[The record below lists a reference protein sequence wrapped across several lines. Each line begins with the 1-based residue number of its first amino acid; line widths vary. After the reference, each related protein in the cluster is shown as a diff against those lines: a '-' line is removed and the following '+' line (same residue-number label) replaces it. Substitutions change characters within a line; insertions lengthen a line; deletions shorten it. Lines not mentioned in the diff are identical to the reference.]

1 LIPRTEYALAEDG
14 VHVAY
19 QVFGDGALDLVFAN
33 RMAATIGYMWEIP
46 DFARFLRRLGTM
58 ARVIALD
65 LRGTGL
71 SDRSLPPRATLALEQ
86 RMMDIQ
92 AVMDAA
98 RSPRACL
105 FGVEDGGSLC
115 ALFAAT
121 YPERTDRLILYGTP
135 ARGLLAADYP
145 GSDPSASEAFTSW
158 VAAHPAGSPAL
169 EEDWNDYIAECEE
182 NYGRWDWNVGQILT
196 VAPSKRDDEDFIRR
210 LINFIRLGAGF
221 ETIREV
227 WEIQRD
233 IDIRAVLPSIQAP
246 TLVLYRAGNAIQY
259 PGQGRYIAE
268 SIPGAR
274 FLSLPGADFE
284 AYVGDQDA
292 LLDEI
297 QEFLTGTRPAPV
309 TGRVL
314 TTVMFTDIVEST
326 KRAVELGDA
335 KWRDLQRLHHQRVR
349 GCLREYRGQE
359 IDTAGDGFLATFD
372 GPARAV
378 GCAAAIMRALSD
390 LGISI
395 RAGVH
400 TGEVEL
406 ASGGISGIAVHAGA
420 RIAALAGPSEVL
432 VSATVKDLVP
442 GSGLRFEER
451 GTHILKGLPG
461 QYTLFAAVTGP

>member
-1 LIPRTEYALAEDG
+1 MIPRTEYALAEDG

-19 QVFGDGALDLVFAN
+19 QVFGEGGLDLVFAN
-33 RMAATIGYMWEIP
+33 RLSATIGYMWEIP

-58 ARVIALD
+58 ARVVALD
-65 LRGTGL
+65 PRGTGL
-71 SDRSLPPRATLALEQ
+71 SDRRLPLRATLPLEQ
-86 RMMDIQ
+86 RMMDIR

-135 ARGLLAADYP
+135 ARGQTAPDFP
-145 GSDPSASEAFTSW
+145 WTWSE
-158 VAAHPAGSPAL
+158 
-169 EEDWNDYIAECEE
+169 EEWRNYLAECDE
-182 NYGRWDWNVGQILT
+182 NFGRWDWVVGQVLT
-196 VAPSKRDDEDFIRR
+196 AAPSKRDDEDFIRR
-210 LINFIRLGAGF
+210 LINLNRLGAGY
-221 ETIREV
+221 ENIRALF
-227 WEIQRD
+227 EIQRD

-246 TLVLYRAGNAIQY
+246 TLVLDRADNLVWEPEQS
-259 PGQGRYIAE
+259 RYIA
-268 SIPGAR
+268 SAIPGAR
-274 FLSLPGADFE
+274 FVNLLGADFE
-284 AYVGDQDA
+284 VVVGDQDG
-292 LLDEI
+292 LLDEV

-309 TGRVL
+309 ADRVL
-314 TTVMFTDIVEST
+314 TTVMFTDIVGST
-326 KRAVELGDA
+326 QRAVELGDVM
-335 KWRDLQRLHHQRVR
+335 WRDLQGAHHQRVR

-395 RAGVH
+395 RASVH

-406 ASGGISGIAVHAGA
+406 TNGGISGITVHAGA
-420 RIAALAGPSEVL
+420 RIAALAGPSEIL

-442 GSGLRFEER
+442 GSGLRFEDR
-451 GTHILKGLPG
+451 GTHALKGLPG
-461 QYTLFAAVTGP
+461 QYALFAAVTDT

>member
-1 LIPRTEYALAEDG
+1 MIPRTEYVRVEDG

-19 QVFGDGALDLVFAN
+19 QVFGEGGLDLVFVN

-65 LRGTGL
+65 SRGVGL
-71 SDRSLPPRATLALEQ
+71 SDRHLSAGTTLALEQ
-86 RMMDIQ
+86 RMMDIR
-92 AVMDAA
+92 AVMGAA
-98 RSPRACL
+98 RSQRAAL
-105 FGVEDGGSLC
+105 FGTEDSGSLC

-121 YPERTDRLILYGTP
+121 YPDRTDRLILYASS
-135 ARGLLAADYP
+135 ARGLVAPDFP
-145 GSDPSASEAFTSW
+145 WGWSEEQWES
-158 VAAHPAGSPAL
+158 
-169 EEDWNDYIAECEE
+169 YIADCEE
-182 NYGRWDWNVGQILT
+182 NFGRWDWFVEQALW

-210 LINFIRLGAGF
+210 LINLYRLGMGF

-227 WEIQRD
+227 FEIQRY

-246 TLVLYRAGNAIQY
+246 TLVLYRADNVIDD
-259 PGQGRYIAE
+259 PENGRYLAGR
-268 SIPGAR
+268 IPDAT
-274 FLSLPGADFE
+274 FVNLPGADFE
-284 AYVGDQDA
+284 AFAGDQDA
-292 LLDEI
+292 LLDEV

-309 TGRVL
+309 TDRVL

-335 KWRDLQRLHHQRVR
+335 SWRDLQRAHHQRVR
-349 GCLREYRGQE
+349 TCLREYRGRE
-359 IDTAGDGFLATFD
+359 IDTAGDGFLAMFD

-378 GCAAAIMRALSD
+378 ECAAAIMRALSD
-390 LGISI
+390 MGLSI
-395 RAGVH
+395 RAGAH

-406 ASGGISGIAVHAGA
+406 TSGGISGIAVHAGA
-420 RIAALAGPSEVL
+420 RIAALAGPSEIL

-451 GTHILKGLPG
+451 GTHALKGLPG
-461 QYTLFAAVTGP
+461 QYALFAAVTDL